1 MSADLHELDAW
12 AAGLLSSLS
21 PSARKMLVGEIAR
34 RLRETS
40 QARIL
45 AQINSDGTP
54 YEKRKQQ
61 KRAKVGRVRRK
72 MFTKLR
78 TNRYLKVEASSD
90 GAFVAFAGQAQRIA
104 RVHHFGLRDRVE
116 KNGPTVKYAA
126 RELLG
131 ITDGDQDTI
140 ADLIVKSIAKR

>member
-1 MSADLHELDAW
+1 MSTDLHELDAW
-12 AAGLLSSLS
+12 AMRLLSSLS
-21 PSARKMLVGEIAR
+21 PPARKVLASQIAR

-40 QARIL
+40 QARVQ
-45 AQINSDGTP
+45 AQINPDGTP
-54 YEKRKQQ
+54 YEKRKPQMRG
-61 KRAKVGRVRRK
+61 KAGRVRRK

-90 GAFVAFAGQAQRIA
+90 GAFVSFAGQAQRIA

-131 ITDGDQDTI
+131 ITDTDQAAI
-140 ADLIVKSIAKR
+140 ADLVIAHVAG

>member
-1 MSADLHELDAW
+1 ML
-12 AAGLLSSLS
+12 AGQ
-21 PSARKMLVGEIAR
+21 IAR

-40 QARIL
+40 QAHIQ
-45 AQINSDGTP
+45 AQTNPDGSP
-54 YEKRKQQ
+54 YEKRKPQ

-131 ITDGDQDTI
+131 ITDTDQEAI
-140 ADLIVKSIAKR
+140 ADLVISHVAG